1 MEIQIETGVP
11 VPVSSRAS
19 GAKYPFGQ
27 LSVGQSF
34 FVPGVKRPAFSSRAH
49 NFAKKQSPQWKFK
62 VSAAEKDGVAGMR
75 VWRIA

>member
-11 VPVSSRAS
+11 VPVSARAS

-27 LSVGQSF
+27 LEVGHSF
-34 FVPGVKRPAFSSRAH
+34 FVEGVKRGTLASRAH
-49 NFAKKQSPQWKFK
+49 TFAKKQTPPWKFK

-75 VWRIA
+75 VWRVA